1 MAYGVEDP
9 VKQYRKKKKDEVKKP
24 NPKDRFDELEKEINE
39 RENFLA
45 DMTRIGQGCFI
56 FFCCF
61 NTELFLKAKSMM
73 QLFGA
78 KFRS

>member
-39 RENFLA
+39 RESFLA
-45 DMTRIGQGCFI
+45 DMTRIGQG
-56 FFCCF
+56 
-61 NTELFLKAKSMM
+61 
-73 QLFGA
+73 QLF
-78 KFRS
+78 